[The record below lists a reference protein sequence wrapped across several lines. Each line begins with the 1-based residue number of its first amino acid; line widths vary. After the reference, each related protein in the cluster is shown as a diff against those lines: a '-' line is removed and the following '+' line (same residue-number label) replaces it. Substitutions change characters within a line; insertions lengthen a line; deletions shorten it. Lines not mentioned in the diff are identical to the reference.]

1 MANRRTQLIDR
12 GRVSRS
18 NALKRACRKGGRGR
32 ERPIP
37 RTLRSVSEEEPTGY
51 HLDCWPV
58 RLVFAI
64 AEAKWN
70 GNQATR
76 RSGAQGARRQDFR
89 LPSRSTSWSHRGS
102 TTRHSISTIRT
113 RMHIV
118 VWTRIWPLYHRVF
131 VKVGSE
137 YINRFWIVSLSN
149 SLVTSVRLQLARLG
163 LRSQAG
169 VGTRRNSVE
178 YWYRAPHLYLC
189 GSSRKMRE
197 RLAVTKPGHRYARGR

>member
-1 MANRRTQLIDR
+1 MANRRTQLIDG

-18 NALKRACRKGGRGR
+18 NALKWACRKGERER

-58 RLVFAI
+58 RRVFAI

-70 GNQATR
+70 RNQATR
-76 RSGAQGARRQDFR
+76 RSGAQGARRQGFG
-89 LPSRSTSWSHRGS
+89 LPSRSLPTSRIHQGS

-131 VKVGSE
+131 VEISSE

-149 SLVTSVRLQLARLG
+149 SLVASGEASTSWVRFTITGKGRNKKKFC
-163 LRSQAG
+163 G
-169 VGTRRNSVE
+169 VMVQSASPLFVRF
-178 YWYRAPHLYLC
+178 L
-189 GSSRKMRE
+189 
-197 RLAVTKPGHRYARGR
+197 